1 MRASSI
7 LPQSGYMVFADEILE
22 ISDGYASCAFSVKE
36 DSPFTENGELGSYA
50 YMEIMAQCIGAY
62 SGHRNGGE
70 ARLGFLLGVRNLDIS
85 RASLKVGERVIATA
99 RQSVSD
105 GEGLYIFDC
114 EIRCGG
120 KHIAS
125 ATLSVMNPN
134 DEMLK
139 SING

>member
-22 ISDGYASCAFSVKE
+22 VSDGYVSCAFSVKE
-36 DSPFTENGELGSYA
+36 DSPFTEDGELGSYS
-50 YMEIMAQCIGAY
+50 YMEIMAQCIGVY

-85 RASLKVGERVIATA
+85 RASLKLGERVITTA

-120 KHIAS
+120 EYIAS
-125 ATLSVMNPN
+125 ATLSVMRAS
-134 DEMLK
+134 DEMIK

>member
-22 ISDGYASCAFSVKE
+22 VSDGYVSCAFSVKE
-36 DSPFTENGELGSYA
+36 DSPFTEDGELGSYS
-50 YMEIMAQCIGAY
+50 YMEIMAQCIGVY

-85 RASLKVGERVIATA
+85 RASLKLGERVITTA

-120 KHIAS
+120 EYIAS
-125 ATLSVMNPN
+125 ATLSVMRAS
-134 DEMLK
+134 DEMIK
-139 SING
+139 SITG

>member
-7 LPQSGYMVFADEILE
+7 LPQSGYMVFVDEILKV
-22 ISDGYASCAFSVKE
+22 SDGYASCAFRVRE
-36 DSPFTENGELGSYA
+36 DSPFTENGELGSYT

-85 RASLKVGERVIATA
+85 RASLKVGERVITTA
-99 RQSVSD
+99 KQSVSD

-120 KHIAS
+120 EHIAS
-125 ATLSVMNPN
+125 ATLSVMRAS
-134 DEMLK
+134 DEMIK

>member
-7 LPQSGYMVFADEILE
+7 LPQSGYMVFADEILKV
-22 ISDGYASCAFSVKE
+22 SDGYASCAFRVRE
-36 DSPFTENGELGSYA
+36 DSP

-85 RASLKVGERVIATA
+85 RASLKVGECVIATA

-105 GEGLYIFDC
+105 GDGLYIFDC
-114 EIRCGG
+114 EIRCGDE
-120 KHIAS
+120 HIAS

>member
-1 MRASSI
+1 MKASSI

-22 ISDGYASCAFSVKE
+22 VSDGYVSCAFSVKE
-36 DSPFTENGELGSYA
+36 DSPFTEDGELGSYA

-70 ARLGFLLGVRNLDIS
+70 ARLGFLLGVRNLHIS
-85 RASLKVGERVIATA
+85 RASLKVGERVITTA

-114 EIRCGG
+114 EIRCSGE
-120 KHIAS
+120 HIAS
-125 ATLSVMNPN
+125 ATLSVMRAS
-134 DEMLK
+134 DEMIK

>member
-1 MRASSI
+1 MKASSI

-22 ISDGYASCAFSVKE
+22 ISDGYARCAFSVKE
-36 DSPFTENGELGSYA
+36 DSP
-50 YMEIMAQCIGAY
+50 
-62 SGHRNGGE
+62 
-70 ARLGFLLGVRNLDIS
+70 LGFLLGVRNLDIS
-85 RASLKVGERVIATA
+85 RASLKVGERVITTA

-114 EIRCGG
+114 EIRCGDE
-120 KHIAS
+120 HIAS

>member
-1 MRASSI
+1 
-7 LPQSGYMVFADEILE
+7 MVFVDEILKV
-22 ISDGYASCAFSVKE
+22 SDGYASCAFRVRE

-99 RQSVSD
+99 KQSVSD

-114 EIRCGG
+114 EIRCGDE
-120 KHIAS
+120 HIAS

>member
-1 MRASSI
+1 MRAYSV
-7 LPQSGYMVFADEILE
+7 LPQSGYMVFVDEILKV
-22 ISDGYASCAFSVKE
+22 SDGYASCAFRVRE
-36 DSPFTENGELGSYA
+36 DSPFTEDGKLGSYA

-105 GEGLYIFDC
+105 GEG
-114 EIRCGG
+114 RCGDE
-120 KHIAS
+120 HIAS

>member
-7 LPQSGYMVFADEILE
+7 LPQSGYMVFVDEILKV
-22 ISDGYASCAFSVKE
+22 SDGYASCAFRVRE
-36 DSPFTENGELGSYA
+36 DSPFTENGKLGSYA

-120 KHIAS
+120 EHIAS
-125 ATLSVMNPN
+125 ATLSVMRAS
-134 DEMLK
+134 DEMIK

>member
-7 LPQSGYMVFADEILE
+7 LPQSGYMVFVDEILKVN
-22 ISDGYASCAFSVKE
+22 DGYASCAFSVKE
-36 DSPFTENGELGSYA
+36 DSPFTEDGKLGSYA

-85 RASLKVGERVIATA
+85 RAGLKVGERVITTA

-114 EIRCGG
+114 EIRCGDE
-120 KHIAS
+120 HIAS
-125 ATLSVMNPN
+125 ATLSVMRAS

>member
-1 MRASSI
+1 
-7 LPQSGYMVFADEILE
+7 MVFVDEILKV
-22 ISDGYASCAFSVKE
+22 SDGYASCAFRVRE
-36 DSPFTENGELGSYA
+36 DSPFTEDGKLGSYA

-105 GEGLYIFDC
+105 GDGLYIFDC
-114 EIRCGG
+114 EIRCGDE
-120 KHIAS
+120 HVAS

>member
-36 DSPFTENGELGSYA
+36 DSPFTENEELGSYA

-85 RASLKVGERVIATA
+85 RASLKAGECVIATA

-105 GEGLYIFDC
+105 GDGLYIFDC
-114 EIRCGG
+114 EIRCGDE
-120 KHIAS
+120 HIAS

>member
-22 ISDGYASCAFSVKE
+22 ISDGYASCAFRVRE

-50 YMEIMAQCIGAY
+50 YMEIMAQCIGVY
-62 SGHRNGGE
+62 SGYRNDGE

-85 RASLKVGERVIATA
+85 RASLKVGERVITTA

-114 EIRCGG
+114 EIRCDGE
-120 KHIAS
+120 HIAS
-125 ATLSVMNPN
+125 ATLSVMRAS
-134 DEMLK
+134 DEMIK

>member
-22 ISDGYASCAFSVKE
+22 IGDGYASCAFSVKE

-62 SGHRNGGE
+62 SGYRNDGE

-85 RASLKVGERVIATA
+85 RAGQGGRA
-99 RQSVSD
+99 RNHD
-105 GEGLYIFDC
+105 GEAERKRRRGAIYLRLRDQLRRRTYC
-114 EIRCGG
+114 KRY
-120 KHIAS
+120 A
-125 ATLSVMNPN
+125 
-134 DEMLK
+134 
-139 SING
+139 

>member
-1 MRASSI
+1 MRVSSI
-7 LPQSGYMVFADEILE
+7 LPQSGYMVFVDEILKV
-22 ISDGYASCAFSVKE
+22 SDGYASCAFRVRE
-36 DSPFTENGELGSYA
+36 DSPFTEDGKLGSYA

-85 RASLKVGERVIATA
+85 RASLKVGECVIATA

-105 GEGLYIFDC
+105 GDGLYIFDC
-114 EIRCGG
+114 EIRCGDE
-120 KHIAS
+120 HIAS